1 MRKMLGFL
9 LTVAGGCIIGS
20 KIAEEVTYR
29 GLRTAVD
36 SAMESAFEAAKSNIN
51 NWIMKEGGVDVS
63 APIPFVKAFLNLTY
77 NKNINIMYTNI

>member
-51 NWIMKEGGVDVS
+51 N
-63 APIPFVKAFLNLTY
+63 
-77 NKNINIMYTNI
+77 